1 MEAGEHEPLKVV
13 FTSVTSSG
21 ERIELDKDVYEISA
35 GTSETLNISV
45 VNWDPDAGLFTIEL
59 SAYDQ
64 YGRELE
70 TVQEEAI
77 ARETG
82 WNIGI
87 SSLTTDG
94 DITVGIKR
102 SGYTLLAEAVCELRV
117 EAAGG
122 WSTTYIVDIAYSEYA
137 PLVFIENPKSIER
150 DEKITATLGCSVPFD
165 IDDDPEDNSM
175 SSYYKTESVLA
186 VSTNDVGWIVGV
198 AGLVLALS
206 WLLGVLQS
214 PTNQP
219 KPVGRKRSENA
230 ASTQTDSDQTPSSE
244 PVDDIQIQP
253 DTEEQGE
260 EAPEVEDEQ
269 NIAALESTIEV
280 IESIQEIEEEETD
293 ASASGRLA
301 SLREEMGT
309 DDAPARE
316 GSLEDRMKD
325 FFGGK

>member
-1 MEAGEHEPLKVV
+1 
-13 FTSVTSSG
+13 
-21 ERIELDKDVYEISA
+21 
-35 GTSETLNISV
+35 
-45 VNWDPDAGLFTIEL
+45 
-59 SAYDQ
+59 
-64 YGRELE
+64 
-70 TVQEEAI
+70 
-77 ARETG
+77 
-82 WNIGI
+82 
-87 SSLTTDG
+87 
-94 DITVGIKR
+94 
-102 SGYTLLAEAVCELRV
+102 
-117 EAAGG
+117 
-122 WSTTYIVDIAYSEYA
+122 
-137 PLVFIENPKSIER
+137 
-150 DEKITATLGCSVPFD
+150 
-165 IDDDPEDNSM
+165 M

-219 KPVGRKRSENA
+219 KPVGRKRSENT
-230 ASTQTDSDQTPSSE
+230 ASTQTDSKQAPSSE

-280 IESIQEIEEEETD
+280 IESIQELEEEETD